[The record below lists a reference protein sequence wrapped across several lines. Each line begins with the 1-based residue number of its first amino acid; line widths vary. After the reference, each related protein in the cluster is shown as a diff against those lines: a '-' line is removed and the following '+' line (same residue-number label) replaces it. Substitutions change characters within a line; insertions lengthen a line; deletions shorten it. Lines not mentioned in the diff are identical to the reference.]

1 MNAPEVLLVILGGFF
16 SGFLLVPVVVGSL
29 WLGGLL
35 GDAIEST
42 ARDQLPL
49 TKAMCRFAALVFGAS
64 LWAGLSHE
72 VHVYLMSLPSVSGS
86 KLFVWAFIVGLL
98 GFPVFPAIERALRR
112 SAKREQS
119 K

>member
-1 MNAPEVLLVILGGFF
+1 MNTLEVVLVILAGFL
-16 SGFLLVPVVVGSL
+16 SGYLLVPVVVGSF

-35 GDAIEST
+35 GEAMEGA

-49 TKAMCRFAALVFGAS
+49 TKAFCRFAALVFCVS

-98 GFPVFPAIERALRR
+98 SFPVFPAIERALRK
-112 SAKREQS
+112 SAKREES